1 MFQEVIPVRERLKVL
16 LYAVLL
22 WSTVLLLV
30 RLYFLGIEVKRR
42 FDPPLAIVQSDR
54 RELVFQMP
62 AVLLWE
68 EVLVRSGA
76 SGPVSFPLGTEPSR
90 VRAGGLVAR
99 VGPSSIYS
107 PEAGIFCPFLDG
119 LEGEVSFQEI
129 WVLGRLPEEV
139 AARARP
145 RRPSEVSRGEAVGK
159 VVLPMEVR
167 AIGYLPSN
175 RYTRE
180 AVRRGFLS
188 LRAEPDQL
196 WDRAEVFMWEDA
208 GSVLKAALKLDLF
221 PNDWAKRRV
230 RTFEVLASRLEGLV
244 VPEGAVL
251 VREGRVGVL
260 VVDGGVLRFRPVKV
274 FPLGGG
280 KALVEEG
287 LSLGEVVVADP
298 SYSKEGDRIAW

>member
-1 MFQEVIPVRERLKVL
+1 MISVRERLKVL
-16 LYAVLL
+16 MYAVFLL
-22 WSTVLLLV
+22 STILLLV
-30 RLYFLGIEVKRR
+30 RIYFLGIEVKRR

-54 RELVFQMP
+54 RELISRMP
-62 AVLLWE
+62 AVLLWD
-68 EVLVRSGA
+68 EVLVRSSA
-76 SGPVSFPLGTEPSR
+76 SGPVHFPRGAEPSR

-99 VGPSSIYS
+99 VGSTPLYS

-119 LEGEVSFQEI
+119 LEGVISFQEI

-139 AARARP
+139 DARGRL

-159 VVLPMEVR
+159 VVLPLEVR

-180 AVRRGFLS
+180 AARRGFLS
-188 LRAEPDQL
+188 LRADPDQL

-208 GSVLKAALKLDLF
+208 GSVLKVALKLDLF

-230 RTFEVLASRLEGLV
+230 RTFEVLTARLEGLV

-260 VVDGGVLRFRPVKV
+260 VVDGGVLRFRPVRV
-274 FPLGGG
+274 FPLGEG